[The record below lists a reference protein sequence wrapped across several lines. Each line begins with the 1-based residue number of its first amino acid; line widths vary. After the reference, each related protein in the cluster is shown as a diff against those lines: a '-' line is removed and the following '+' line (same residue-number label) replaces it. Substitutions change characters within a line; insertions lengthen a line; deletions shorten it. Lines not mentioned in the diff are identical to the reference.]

1 MAGLHAGYGAISQIG
16 EAHSAQHAGTGVD
29 AAQPRRWGAAGFAA
43 LVGAVAAAA
52 AVSLVAVTLTAGAAQ
67 KGEAARLSP
76 TVLAAMNLAANN
88 GGLALGNT
96 ALAQRMKEQC
106 PCAIAG
112 NTMLSQQVLKECPC
126 ASAVAAAVTKALN
139 DALMTSSAND
149 YAYARS
155 SPGVPPQPL
164 TAEIG
169 QAAYPPG
176 VAPQAVAPSY
186 GPTPYQAAMGQV
198 HDVSQKS
205 SIYSKSSRALTLE
218 NFWQESS
225 YMGVIQTLTR
235 DVVADAN
242 MIRDLQSQQEQLLR
256 QQNTVA
262 NQIDTFQAQ
271 VLKSTL
277 LLPVRSGRVLGH
289 SLFRI
294 SSRLPKRQ
302 FRWRPPCTDTESLIF
317 QNIIKHPSIYI
328 TYYR

>member
-1 MAGLHAGYGAISQIG
+1 MAGIHAGYGAISERL
-16 EAHSAQHAGTGVD
+16 EAHSAQHAGTGVV